1 MKIEKI
7 RPIPKYIK
15 AQIKRLDDKAYK
27 PQEGKARFYAYLT
40 KNDGE
45 LVKVTVAAKTYRKK
59 WYCKQVAV
67 HGVHSDKC
75 FVLDLAFY
83 CVGGYVVDWYAEGIQ
98 KRPKLWDYENCWGEG
113 YDVDFDPYAP
123 VVNKEYALKFPEYKY
138 SAADEYKYAG
148 ILKYLRIYEQFPQA
162 ELLVKFGLS
171 AYATSKQ
178 ILRKTAKDRQFRKWL
193 IQHRN
198 ELSEGKYNV
207 RTILNAFK
215 SGKPV
220 AKLQKYENNRK
231 QLNQPSGFTNI
242 KALFSDDAEKELL
255 LNYLYKHDANLSS
268 YSDYLHACNFLG
280 VDMNVEKNRLPR
292 DFQRWHDIRIDE
304 YSTAKAI
311 IDEEKR
317 KELYAEFAAIAEK
330 YQTLQRQLQDAYIVK
345 IARTPADLIKEGD
358 YLHHC
363 VGRMNY
369 DRRMIRE
376 ESLIFFL
383 RNIAEPDTPF
393 VTIEYSPTSKRIL
406 QCYGDSDIPP
416 AADVL
421 DFVNNKW
428 LPYANRKLEQ
438 IAA

>member
-7 RPIPKYIK
+7 KPIPKYIK

-45 LVKVTVAAKTYRKK
+45 LVKVTVAAKNYRKK

-98 KRPKLWDYENCWGEG
+98 KHPKLWDYENCWGEG
-113 YDVDFDPYAP
+113 YDVGFDPYAP

-138 SAADEYKYAG
+138 SAADGYKYAD

-193 IQHRN
+193 INSR
-198 ELSEGKYNV
+198 EEIARSEYFI
-207 RTILNAFK
+207 RTILLAYKMRKPLAWTQEFEKFRLKLIADKNINAFRI
-215 SGKPV
+215 V
-220 AKLQKYENNRK
+220 FNNDLERV
-231 QLNQPSGFTNI
+231 F
-242 KALFSDDAEKELL
+242 
-255 LNYLYKHDANLSS
+255 NYLKKSRIQLGLY
-268 YSDYLHACNFLG
+268 YDYLNACNYIGL
-280 VDMNVEKNRLPR
+280 DMTQDKNLFPH

-304 YSTAKAI
+304 YNTAKAVK
-311 IDEEKR
+311 DAETR
-317 KELYAEFAAIAEK
+317 KELYDKFAKIAEK
-330 YQTLQRQLQDAYIVK
+330 YLSLQRQRKEDFIVL
-345 IARTPADLIKEGD
+345 IAKSPADLIQEGNS
-358 YLHHC
+358 LHHC
-363 VGRMNY
+363 VGKMNY
-369 DRRMIRE
+369 DQRFVRE
-376 ESLIFFL
+376 QSLIFFL
-383 RNIAEPDTPF
+383 RNVAEPQTPY
-393 VTIEYSPTSKRIL
+393 VTIEYSLQSHKVL
-406 QCYGDSDIPP
+406 QCYGDMNCKPDKKT
-416 AADVL
+416 L
-421 DFVNNKW
+421 DFINNKW
-428 LPYANRKLEQ
+428 LPYANRKLKQ